1 MQLTTNYG
9 LRATNYPIPT
19 ICHGL
24 LTEEEMLDL
33 ANKEILVI
41 GLGGRGR
48 AACEL
53 LRRNGAR
60 VTGVDSCD
68 SSALRHDAEK
78 LRPLGV
84 EIELGVSVP
93 PKGEFSLAVVSPA
106 TPTNQQLVRAVVQS
120 KVPII
125 GELELGYQQ
134 ARCLSIAIAGT
145 NGKGTTAEL
154 VEKVLTNN
162 HRKTVLSGH
171 RGRPVC
177 SVVEQTRDLDFLIL
191 QVNAFQL
198 EMTEFFRPA
207 VAVLMNLA
215 PDHVDRYGSFEA
227 YVHANARLFR
237 NQQMFDWAIIQSE
250 ALARLREMELPV
262 PAKTVT
268 FSAHDSEADIHL
280 DRGLLISRLPNWPGP
295 LLDMDHCQIRGPHNA
310 ENLMAALAVGH
321 VLRLPLETMVDPFKT
336 YKAGPHRFELVA
348 EINGV
353 QFINDAKATNVDA
366 LHKALLAARTGTGG
380 QPNIWLIA
388 GGQDKGLEY
397 HDVGPVL
404 SKRVK
409 EAFLLGGASEK
420 IRSAWSL
427 FTSCKICGSLVE
439 AVTEA
444 AKNASSGDVVLFSPA
459 CSSLDQMKNY
469 QKSGEEFYR
478 IVKSISGGVMGE
490 SHNE

>member
-1 MQLTTNYG
+1 M
-9 LRATNYPIPT
+9 IPR
-19 ICHGL
+19 IDCGSL
-24 LTEEEMLDL
+24 AEEEMFDL
-33 ANKEILVI
+33 TNKEILVI

-60 VTGVDSCD
+60 VTGVDCCD

-84 EIELGVSVP
+84 EVELGVSAP
-93 PKGEFSLAVVSPA
+93 PKRHFSLAVVSPA
-106 TPTNQQLVRAVVQS
+106 TPTNQQLVRAVAQS

-134 ARCLSIAIAGT
+134 ARCLSIALAGT

-154 VEKVLTNN
+154 VERVLTNN

-177 SVVEQTRDLDFLIL
+177 SVVEQTRELDFLLL

-215 PDHVDRYGSFEA
+215 PDHLDRYGGA
-227 YVHANARLFR
+227 DDYVRATARLFR
-237 NQQMFDWAIIQSE
+237 NQQPFDWAIIQSE
-250 ALARLREMELPV
+250 ALSRLQELDLPV
-262 PAKTVT
+262 PGKTIT
-268 FSAHDSEADIHL
+268 FSAHDSKADIYL
-280 DRGLLISRLPNWPGP
+280 DRGLLISRMPNWPGP
-295 LLDMDHCQIRGPHNA
+295 LLDMDHCRIQGPHNA

-321 VLRLPLETMVDPFKT
+321 VLRLPLETMLEPFKT
-336 YKAGPHRFELVA
+336 YDAGPHRFQLVE
-348 EINGV
+348 EIKGV
-353 QFINDAKATNVDA
+353 QFIDDAKATNVDA
-366 LHKALLAARTGTGG
+366 LHKALLAVRPGAGG
-380 QPNIWLIA
+380 EANIWLIA
-388 GGQDKGLEY
+388 GGQDKGLEF
-397 HDVGPVL
+397 HDVGPML

-409 EAFLLGGASEK
+409 QAFLIGAASDK

-427 FTSCKICGSLVE
+427 FTACKICSSLIE

-459 CSSLDQMKNY
+459 CSSLDQFRNY
-469 QKSGEEFYR
+469 QQRGEEFCK
-478 IVKSISGGVMGE
+478 IVKSISRGASVGA
-490 SHNE
+490 HNELGRKAES

>member
-1 MQLTTNYG
+1 MFDLT
-9 LRATNYPIPT
+9 
-19 ICHGL
+19 
-24 LTEEEMLDL
+24 
-33 ANKEILVI
+33 NKEILVI

-60 VTGVDSCD
+60 VTGVDCCD

-84 EIELGVSVP
+84 EVELGVSAP
-93 PKGEFSLAVVSPA
+93 PKRHFSLAVVSPA
-106 TPTNQQLVRAVVQS
+106 TPTNQQLVRAVAQS

-134 ARCLSIAIAGT
+134 ARCLSIALAGT

-154 VEKVLTNN
+154 VERVLTNN

-177 SVVEQTRDLDFLIL
+177 SVVEQTRELDFLLL

-215 PDHVDRYGSFEA
+215 PDHLDRYGGA
-227 YVHANARLFR
+227 DDYVRATARLFR
-237 NQQMFDWAIIQSE
+237 NQQPFDWAIIQSE
-250 ALARLREMELPV
+250 ALSRLQELDLPV
-262 PAKTVT
+262 PGKTIT
-268 FSAHDSEADIHL
+268 FSAHDSKADIYL
-280 DRGLLISRLPNWPGP
+280 DRGLLISRMPNWPGP
-295 LLDMDHCQIRGPHNA
+295 LLDMDHCRIQGPHNA

-321 VLRLPLETMVDPFKT
+321 VLRLPLETMLEPFKT
-336 YKAGPHRFELVA
+336 YDAGPHRFQLVE
-348 EINGV
+348 EIKGV
-353 QFINDAKATNVDA
+353 QFIDDAKATNVDA
-366 LHKALLAARTGTGG
+366 LHKALLAVRPGAGG
-380 QPNIWLIA
+380 EANIWLIA
-388 GGQDKGLEY
+388 GGQDKGLEF
-397 HDVGPVL
+397 HDVGPML

-409 EAFLLGGASEK
+409 QAFLIGAASDK

-427 FTSCKICGSLVE
+427 FTACKICSSLIE

-459 CSSLDQMKNY
+459 CSSLDQFRNY
-469 QKSGEEFYR
+469 QQRGEEFCK
-478 IVKSISGGVMGE
+478 IVKSISRGASVGA
-490 SHNE
+490 HNELGRKAES